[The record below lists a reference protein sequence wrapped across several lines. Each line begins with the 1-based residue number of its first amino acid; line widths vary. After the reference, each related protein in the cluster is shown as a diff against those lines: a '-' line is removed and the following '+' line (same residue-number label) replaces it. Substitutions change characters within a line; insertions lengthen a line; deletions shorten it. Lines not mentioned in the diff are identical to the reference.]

1 MSGLPLIER
10 GLVRGGGRERR
21 VNVQPTGAYVLMFLI
36 VSHLED
42 DRRLTDGPRPNEAGV
57 MGGRSAKLERKGS
70 NRGSER
76 ASERARSGPKWASE
90 VFQERRRARVRTR
103 DWQRGWPFGRPLPQK
118 SRTEYRIQESREVRP
133 ARMCASNQG
142 GVCRHSA
149 IEKF

>member
-1 MSGLPLIER
+1 MSGFPLIER
-10 GLVRGGGRERR
+10 GLVRGAGRERR

-76 ASERARSGPKWASE
+76 ASERGQGRSG
-90 VFQERRRARVRTR
+90 RARAFKNVGEREYVLGIGSWAGHS
-103 DWQRGWPFGRPLPQK
+103 DDLCQRRVGQSAG
-118 SRTEYRIQESREVRP
+118 YRRVER
-133 ARMCASNQG
+133 
-142 GVCRHSA
+142 
-149 IEKF
+149 